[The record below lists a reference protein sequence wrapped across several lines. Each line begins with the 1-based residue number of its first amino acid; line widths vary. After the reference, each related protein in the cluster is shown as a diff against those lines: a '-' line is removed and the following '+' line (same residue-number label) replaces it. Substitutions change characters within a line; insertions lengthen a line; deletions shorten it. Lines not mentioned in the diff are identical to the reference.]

1 MTLFI
6 LQIIQSDVHGV
17 LNKIKSWASIYWNIC
32 DLIAIILFFTGL
44 GLRLNSGTRVAGHVC
59 YAIDIMIWIIRLLDI
74 FSVNKYLGPY
84 VVMIGKMVS
93 IGVNFT
99 ELQIFLVPVFHVF
112 WVARFCLDADAYSP
126 SSH

>member
-99 ELQIFLVPVFHVF
+99 ELQI
-112 WVARFCLDADAYSP
+112 SIIT
-126 SSH
+126 